1 MMSPFIAEFIGT
13 ALILTFGNGV
23 VANVLLKQSKGNS
36 SGWIVITVGWAMA
49 VFIGVYASASASGA
63 HLNPAVT
70 FALAM
75 KGDFPWDKV
84 PFYILSQIGGA
95 CTGALITWLVYKQ
108 HFDIHESAVDK
119 LGVFATIPAIRG
131 PLYNLMTETLATFVF
146 ILGVLFISKPAS
158 TLGSLDALPV
168 ALLVLA
174 IGLGLGG
181 PTGYAIN
188 PARDL
193 GPRLMHAV
201 LPIRGKGSSD
211 WAYAWVPILGPLLGA
226 ALAVAL
232 FARIA

>member
-1 MMSPFIAEFIGT
+1 MMSPFIAEFLGT

-23 VANVLLKQSKGNS
+23 VANVLLKDSKGNS
-36 SGWIVITVGWAMA
+36 GGWIVITFGWAMG

-70 FALAM
+70 FALAL
-75 KGDFPWDKV
+75 KGDFPWAQV
-84 PFYILSQIGGA
+84 PSYLLAQIGGA

-108 HFDIHESAVDK
+108 HFDAHASAADK
-119 LGVFATIPAIRG
+119 LGIFATIPAIRN
-131 PLYNLMTETLATFVF
+131 PLNNMLTETLATFVF

-158 TLGSLDALPV
+158 SLGSLDALPV
-168 ALLVLA
+168 SLLVLA
-174 IGLGLGG
+174 IGLSLGG

-211 WAYAWVPILGPLLGA
+211 WSYAWVPILGPLLGA
-226 ALAVAL
+226 AMAVAV
-232 FARIA
+232 FSRIA

>member
-23 VANVLLKQSKGNS
+23 VANVLLKESKGNNG
-36 SGWIVITVGWAMA
+36 GWIVITFGWAMA

-70 FALAM
+70 FALAL
-75 KGDFPWDKV
+75 KGDFPWENV
-84 PFYILSQIGGA
+84 PFYILAQIGGA
-95 CTGALITWLVYKQ
+95 CTGAVMTWLVYKQ
-108 HFDIHESAVDK
+108 HFDAHQSAVEK
-119 LGVFATIPAIRG
+119 LGVFATIPAIRN
-131 PLYNLMTETLATFVF
+131 PLYNALTETLASFVF
-146 ILGVLFISKPAS
+146 ILGVLFISKPSA

-174 IGLGLGG
+174 IGLSLGG

-193 GPRLMHAV
+193 GPRLMHAL

-211 WAYAWVPILGPLLGA
+211 WGYAWVPILGPLLGA
-226 ALAVAL
+226 AMAVAV
-232 FARIA
+232 FSRIA